1 MSRMCVDLGHYELDQ
16 YWQSLGLS
24 SVDQVRHEQLW
35 RAAEQ
40 GEPPVHVEGCIACA
54 ELYQSFL
61 QLRAVSVPA
70 AGGEVVI
77 ATCPDASA
85 LAGYQGGDLEGPGA
99 ETIRAH
105 LKTCAPCREDLAF
118 LARSQEPRERLLS
131 LRSRTILM
139 AVAAA
144 AFLAAVIPWNKG
156 PATTRESPLDFK
168 PSSKWVKLAQMPEV
182 NRAEVLRDSPPEHHS
197 RIEQVLVA
205 YEQGEFAKAEEY
217 AGVITA
223 AVEDPGAEYLLAMA
237 RYKQNKLTEGYKA
250 MLVSERLAP
259 QTGTRC
265 YATMQY
271 ALLMGDRKTVERE
284 AHHAEAEP
292 ELAPRCR
299 DILSLLG

>member
-1 MSRMCVDLGHYELDQ
+1 MDPGQYELDR
-16 YWQSLGLS
+16 YWQSLGLA
-24 SVDQVRHEQLW
+24 SVEQVRQEQLW

-40 GEPPVHVEGCIACA
+40 GEPPVHLETCLACA
-54 ELYQSFL
+54 EVYQSFV
-61 QLRAVSVPA
+61 QLRAISVPA
-70 AGGEVVI
+70 ASAEVVV
-77 ATCPDASA
+77 ANCPDTVA
-85 LAGYQGGDLEGPGA
+85 LAAYQGGDLEGPGA
-99 ETIRAH
+99 DLIRAH
-105 LKTCAPCREDLAF
+105 LKSCPPCREDLAF

-144 AFLAAVIPWNKG
+144 AFLAAIIPWNKG
-156 PATTRESPLDFK
+156 PATTREAPLDFT
-168 PSSKWVKLAQMPEV
+168 PSSKWAKLAQIPEV

-197 RIEQVLVA
+197 RIEQVLAA

-237 RYKQNKLTEGYKA
+237 RYKQNKVTEGYKA

-259 QTGTRC
+259 HTGTRC

-292 ELAPRCR
+292 DLAPRCR
-299 DILSLLG
+299 DILSLMG